1 MSLHLLNQA
10 QVYYILKCG
19 SDSEE
24 SACNAG
30 DPGWMPESGRS
41 PGEGNGNPLQY
52 SFLGNPT
59 DRGAWLATVLELELD
74 MTEQL
79 NNRLLAKVMFDNH
92 SQQKNQSKMPV
103 STTHTHTHIYILPF
117 NFAESR
123 YSVYLKKPEA

>member
-1 MSLHLLNQA
+1 MVKNPLDSTGDM
-10 QVYYILKCG
+10 G
-19 SDSEE
+19 SM
-24 SACNAG
+24 
-30 DPGWMPESGRS
+30 PGSGRS
-41 PGEGNGNPLQY
+41 PGEGNGNPLHC

-117 NFAESR
+117 NFEESR
-123 YSVYLKKPEA
+123 YSVYLKRKSLRLK